1 MDEDEEIATLVVPS
15 SSPAPSSAVSSTYS
29 SPVIHVSLP
38 SPPPLQTAT
47 SFSPDIVDL
56 PDDGYD
62 DEIALVAAADA
73 VETQASLDEA
83 LDGALDE
90 ALAQLYVKALREIDD
105 L

>member
-1 MDEDEEIATLVVPS
+1 MDEDEEIATLV
-15 SSPAPSSAVSSTYS
+15 APSS

-73 VETQASLDEA
+73 VETQASLEN
-83 LDGALDE
+83 ALDE
-90 ALAQLYVKALREIDD
+90 ALAQLYIKALHEIDD